1 MVNVGRIFLKKKQV
15 ASVTCSAKKNEA
27 QKSKRRRRR
36 RKVTENDTRFLESL
50 TRQVILSISK
60 VIRDR
65 QGAIKDVQK
74 LIDWIEKKDKKMAQ
88 VKKFVTKH
96 GNQELKNYAASVSCH
111 KK

>member
-1 MVNVGRIFLKKKQV
+1 MVNVDRIFLKKKQV

-27 QKSKRRRRR
+27 QKSKRRR